1 MSRHLTVARVKIL
14 ASLFFVLP
22 LVALADDDQGECNGA
37 VFHAPFTALNLS
49 TVSGTATLCIGREGV
64 RGAIHAEGLTVGNDY
79 TVWFFYNAVPPGRFD
94 SDVAD
99 ATKVAFRG
107 RVRGLRVARGAT
119 ITLLMFD
126 HGKASLD
133 SNVLALNLLTPT
145 GGVPAAQAVFTLP

>member
-1 MSRHLTVARVKIL
+1 MTRFNHKARVAML
-14 ASLFFVLP
+14 ASVFFVLP
-22 LVALADDDQGECNGA
+22 SAALADKDDGACNGA
-37 VFHAPFTALNLS
+37 VIHAAFTAIGLS
-49 TVSGTATLCIGREGV
+49 TVNGSATLCIGSEGV
-64 RGAIHAEGLTVGNDY
+64 RGTIMAEGLTVGNDY

-99 ATKVAFRG
+99 ATRAKFEG
-107 RVRGLRVARGAT
+107 RVRGLRVSTGAT

-145 GGVPAAQAVFTLP
+145 GGTPAAQAIFTLP